1 MCGELRGGELR
12 GDLCGGDLACGAL
25 DSALTVCIPSAC
37 STLVCVLGE
46 FAHLGGITSSL
57 AGTRLHQPARRASSS
72 AVPSATTPTA
82 TIIAMMA
89 PTGTDPDTGGGAG
102 AAGGIDCDDA
112 MSCTTGVAVTE
123 RLAGSIAE
131 ALAAL
136 LRTGARAA
144 STV

>member
-1 MCGELRGGELR
+1 
-12 GDLCGGDLACGAL
+12 
-25 DSALTVCIPSAC
+25 
-37 STLVCVLGE
+37 
-46 FAHLGGITSSL
+46 
-57 AGTRLHQPARRASSS
+57 
-72 AVPSATTPTA
+72 
-82 TIIAMMA
+82 MMA

-131 ALAAL
+131 ALTAL